1 MILLLAI
8 ILFIIF
14 LIYSIKPRGEGYT
27 LEGLKLSWA
36 NKASIEGV
44 VTKWIVTLKDSSGS
58 VIHTYENS
66 DAGNLKDFTD
76 VTMNI
81 VNNKEFD
88 EKIIGDNT
96 LELYYNEVKP
106 DTKLYTKTVTFT
118 QNDFGYIIDT
128 SKLEEVGAFTLK
140 PSGYTYA
147 KSIWFGYENS
157 PWNNRPLNIAEI
169 EVYSGGVNV
178 ATKATKTES
187 SSQYSNFKPKN
198 LIDGNMSNFA
208 HTHGGGTN
216 WFKITLDKQYP
227 IEKVMVY
234 NRTSCCFAR
243 WASSFV
249 KLLDDNGNEIV
260 SSIEKIP
267 DDTGLAKNYKEGDV
281 RVKTFTF
288 TETFT
293 YELIMNKKNAYLGI
307 HIEYIKLDG
316 VLATKAQTTIHK
328 NPNRNNKPDNM
339 FSIGSGTTNYASWN
353 ADGHNEGD
361 KIFTIVSDKKVD
373 KIDIVYTRPRYAP
386 GWIIKENGV
395 TKITET
401 SNRGGTT
408 EPRPVVYTYD
418 IKNGKSTPSTI
429 PHQIAG
435 GSDGWCGHANS
446 VHQDVPGCGRIC
458 SDANTVGSKNKNTWG
473 SWDKYPGSVDCPAA
487 KLDEVYQFL
496 NGKRSLRVGKYSE
509 AAMDLTGGFKWYY
522 YKGSY
527 FSDIS
532 SFSGKTPTKQ
542 GDNVTDFSSKHK
554 ATSGHL
560 RNDGNEDNYAVKWEG
575 FFVPKKTGSHKFWTE
590 SDDMSYLTINGV
602 VVVDNGGEH
611 GMVKAPK
618 DELNPPESSRKYSTV
633 YSNQAPG
640 VGHARSMLDSDQA
653 WSAAHNVVDQWMEID
668 MGANNFIAGVVVQ
681 GRKGS
686 TQRVTSFV
694 VSIDGKTITS
704 TLKYTSSKDTR
715 QTYTFSNP
723 VIGRKVR
730 FIVKGWNSHASM
742 RAGVIPAKSVNLK
755 AGQKYPIKIY
765 FSEKGG
771 GDEMKV
777 WFQGPGMSSATHNF
791 SGYMLK

>member
-1 MILLLAI
+1 MILLLSI

-27 LEGLKLSWA
+27 LEGLKLSWT
-36 NKASIEGV
+36 NKANIEEN
-44 VTKWIVTLKDSSGS
+44 VTKWIVTLKDSSES

-88 EKIIGDNT
+88 ERIIGDNI
-96 LELYYNEVKP
+96 LELYYNEIKESN
-106 DTKLYTKTVTFT
+106 KLYTKTVTFT

-128 SKLEEVGAFTLK
+128 SKLEKIDAFTPK

-157 PWNNRPLNIAEI
+157 SWNTRPLNIAEI

-187 SSQYSNFKPKN
+187 SSQYTANYYKPKN

-216 WFKITLDKQYP
+216 WFKITLDKQYL

-267 DDTGLAKNYKEGDV
+267 DDTGLATNYKEGDV

-288 TETFT
+288 PETFT
-293 YELIMNKKNAYLGI
+293 YELIMNKKNASTLGI

-339 FSIGSGTTNYASWN
+339 FSVGSGTENYASWN

-401 SNRGGTT
+401 SNRGSNVN
-408 EPRPVVYTYD
+408 PRPVVYTYD
-418 IKNGKSTPSTI
+418 IKNGKSTIFSI
-429 PHQIAG
+429 PNQISLAPHG
-435 GSDGWCGHANS
+435 GWCNHANA
-446 VHQDVPGCGRIC
+446 VHQYVPGCGRIC
-458 SDANTVGSKNKNTWG
+458 SDPSNAGRKSINKWG
-473 SWDKYPGSVDCPAA
+473 SWNNYPGSVNCPAA
-487 KLDEVYQFL
+487 KLDEVYQVL
-496 NGKRSLRVGKYSE
+496 NGKRSLRVGNVSKDIFASSEKFYMKGAYDGKYCADEGNSGTKCNRPTIGGWEAFKSTKNSDGTYSLRGGHYNHGRYCADEGNTIKCNREKIYHQEKFKVQMHDDGKYS
-509 AAMDLTGGFKWYY
+509 L
-522 YKGSY
+522 
-527 FSDIS
+527 
-532 SFSGKTPTKQ
+532 
-542 GDNVTDFSSKHK
+542 
-554 ATSGHL
+554 
-560 RNDGNEDNYAVKWEG
+560 
-575 FFVPKKTGSHKFWTE
+575 
-590 SDDMSYLTINGV
+590 
-602 VVVDNGGEH
+602 
-611 GMVKAPK
+611 
-618 DELNPPESSRKYSTV
+618 
-633 YSNQAPG
+633 
-640 VGHARSMLDSDQA
+640 
-653 WSAAHNVVDQWMEID
+653 
-668 MGANNFIAGVVVQ
+668 
-681 GRKGS
+681 
-686 TQRVTSFV
+686 
-694 VSIDGKTITS
+694 
-704 TLKYTSSKDTR
+704 
-715 QTYTFSNP
+715 
-723 VIGRKVR
+723 
-730 FIVKGWNSHASM
+730 
-742 RAGVIPAKSVNLK
+742 
-755 AGQKYPIKIY
+755 
-765 FSEKGG
+765 KGG
-771 GDEMKV
+771 KHGKYCADEGTTIRCDRNSVGGWEKFEV
-777 WFQGPGMSSATHNF
+777 G
-791 SGYMLK
+791 KI

>member
-1 MILLLAI
+1 MILVLAI

-14 LIYSIKPRGEGYT
+14 LIYSIKPSKSEEYT

-76 VTMNI
+76 VNMNI

-88 EKIIGDNT
+88 EKIIGDNI
-96 LELYYNEVKP
+96 LELYYNEIK
-106 DTKLYTKTVTFT
+106 DSNKLYTKTVTFT

-128 SKLEEVGAFTLK
+128 SKLEKIDIPEPEAM
-140 PSGYTYA
+140 GYTYA

-157 PWNNRPLNIAEI
+157 SWNNRPLNIAEI

-187 SSQYSNFKPKN
+187 SSQYSANSYKPKN
-198 LIDGNMSNFA
+198 LIDENMSNFA
-208 HTHGGGTN
+208 HTNDSGTN

-249 KLLDDNGNEIV
+249 KLLDDNDNEIV

-288 TETFT
+288 SETFT
-293 YELIMNKKNAYLGI
+293 YELIMNKKNNWLGI

-339 FSIGSGTTNYASWN
+339 FSIGSGTQNYASWN
-353 ADGHNEGD
+353 ANGHNEGD

-401 SNRGGTT
+401 SNRGSNVS
-408 EPRPVVYTYD
+408 PRPVVYTYD
-418 IKNGKSTPSTI
+418 IKNGKSTY
-429 PHQIAG
+429 
-435 GSDGWCGHANS
+435 
-446 VHQDVPGCGRIC
+446 
-458 SDANTVGSKNKNTWG
+458 NT
-473 SWDKYPGSVDCPAA
+473 
-487 KLDEVYQFL
+487 
-496 NGKRSLRVGKYSE
+496 
-509 AAMDLTGGFKWYY
+509 TGGFYWEY

-527 FSDIS
+527 FSDIN
-532 SFSGKTPTKQ
+532 SFSNKTFTNR
-542 GDNVTDFSSKHK
+542 GWNATDFSSKHN
-554 ATSGHL
+554 ATDGHL
-560 RNDGNEDNYAVKWEG
+560 RNDGNEDNYAVRWRG

-618 DELNPPESSRKYSTV
+618 DELNPPESSRNYSTV
-633 YSNQAPG
+633 FSNETPG

-653 WSAAHNVVDQWMEID
+653 WSAAHNLVNQWMEID
-668 MGANNFIAGVVVQ
+668 MGAKNFIAGVVVQ
-681 GRKGS
+681 GRNAPYDN
-686 TQRVTSFV
+686 QRVTSFDV
-694 VSIDGKTITS
+694 LIDGIKVTS
-704 TLKYTSSKDTR
+704 TLKYTSSGNTR
-715 QTYTFSNP
+715 QTYTFNNP

-730 FIVKGWNSHASM
+730 FRVKGWNSHASM
-742 RAGVIPAKSVNLK
+742 RAGVIPAKSVNLE
-755 AGQKYPIKIY
+755 AGKKYPIAIY

-771 GDEMKV
+771 GDELKV